1 MMAFS
6 NTAYI
11 QSGLVYFFPKYG
23 RRSSL
28 FYEINVEKAD
38 NTIWRLDTINFLVI
52 IHLTINSLRQPCDCL
67 VLSDEDDFHDDHLVS
82 TGSEVT
88 MADI

>member
-38 NTIWRLDTINFLVI
+38 NAIRRLDTKNFLVI
-52 IHLTINSLRQPCDCL
+52 IHLTITHLRLP
-67 VLSDEDDFHDDHLVS
+67 SII
-82 TGSEVT
+82 G
-88 MADI
+88 